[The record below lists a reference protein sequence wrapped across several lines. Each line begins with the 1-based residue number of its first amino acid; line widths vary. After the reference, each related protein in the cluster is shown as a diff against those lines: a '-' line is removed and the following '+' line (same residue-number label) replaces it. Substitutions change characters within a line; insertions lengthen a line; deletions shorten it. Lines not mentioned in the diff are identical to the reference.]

1 MFFSPSG
8 QHKCVISC
16 NHAGIQTSH
25 SAINAN
31 YSVDQKHGG
40 KITADQL
47 VTLLSNDSFTHNHA
61 QEKNIRHNLCDCG
74 AGLEPQG

>member
-16 NHAGIQTSH
+16 NHVGIKTH
-25 SAINAN
+25 HGAINAN
-31 YSVDQKHGG
+31 YSVERKHGG

-47 VTLLSNDSFTHNHA
+47 VTLLSNDSFTYNHA
-61 QEKNIRHNLCDCG
+61 QEKTSDTTSVIVERD
-74 AGLEPQG
+74 